1 MNILLVGGG
10 GREHAIASALKRSS
24 CNLYTAMKNRNP
36 GIAKL
41 STDFILIDEKDTE
54 QISSWAVSKKIDM
67 AIIGPDPVLEAG
79 IVDRLEAAGI
89 KCASPTASAARIETS
104 KIFMRNLMQKY
115 KIEGNIDFKVFDS
128 VEPLVEF
135 LKDYKKGFVIKP
147 EGLTGGKGVK
157 VMGEDFNTVNEA
169 IDYAKEIFLNKIG
182 GTSNIL
188 LEELVKGEEFS
199 LQAFCDGTN
208 LAFMPIVQDFKRA
221 YENDQGPNT
230 GGMGS
235 YSMPDHLLP
244 FISIKD
250 YELAKKIMY
259 SIAKA
264 LKTEHAEFKGI
275 LYGQFMITKDGPKV
289 IEINARFAD
298 PESINVLS
306 ILKTDMV
313 TILRAIIDGTLD
325 QLTVEF
331 EKKATVVKYIVPK
344 GYGTKPAIGEPI
356 HIDYPAIERSG
367 ALLYY
372 AAVNEKDK
380 TIYTTSSRSLALVG
394 IADNI
399 FHAEKIV
406 EDAAKFVSGN
416 IYMRHDIAKK
426 EMLDKKM
433 ERLKKIFE
441 GS

>member
-24 CNLYTAMKNRNP
+24 CNLYAAMKNKNP
-36 GIAKL
+36 GIVGL
-41 STDFILIDEKDTE
+41 CTDFILIDEKDTE
-54 QISSWAVSKKIDM
+54 QISNWAVSKKIDM

-89 KCASPTASAARIETS
+89 KCASPTSSAARIETS

-115 KIEGNIDFKVFDS
+115 DINGNIDFKVFRS
-128 VEPLVEF
+128 IEPLVEF
-135 LKDYKKGFVIKP
+135 LKGYNKKFVIKP

-157 VMGEDFNTVNEA
+157 VMGEDFNTVNEG
-169 IDYAKEIFLNKIG
+169 IEYAKEIFLNRIG
-182 GTSNIL
+182 GSSNIL
-188 LEELVKGEEFS
+188 LEELVEGEEFS

-208 LAFMPIVQDFKRA
+208 LAFMPLVQDFKRA
-221 YENDQGPNT
+221 FENDEGPNT

-244 FISIKD
+244 FIRVMD
-250 YELAKKIMY
+250 YEDAKKIMY

-264 LKTEHAEFKGI
+264 LKEEHAEFKGI
-275 LYGQFMITKDGPKV
+275 LYGQFMITRDGPKV
-289 IEINARFAD
+289 IEVNARFAD

-313 TILRAIIDGTLD
+313 KILKAIIDGTLD
-325 QLTVEF
+325 RLPVEF

-344 GYGTKPAIGEPI
+344 GYGTKPAVGEPI
-356 HIDYPAIERSG
+356 YIDYQAIHRAG

-380 TIYTTSSRSLALVG
+380 TVYTTSSRALALVG

-399 FHAEKIV
+399 FQAENIV
-406 EDAAKFVSGN
+406 ESAAKFVSGN
-416 IYMRHDIAKK
+416 IYIRHDIAKK
-426 EMLDKKM
+426 EMFDKKM
-433 ERLKKIFE
+433 ERLQKIFG